1 MYIEIM
7 FEQYSVGRN
16 AIDFSPFFIANNN
29 TTIMISFAARNQLHF
44 AEVSI
49 GTTLFGVK
57 GPVSFRLR
65 VGQHDDVV

>member
-7 FEQYSVGRN
+7 FRQYSVSRN
-16 AIDFSPFFIANNN
+16 AIDSSPFFIANN
-29 TTIMISFAARNQLHF
+29 TMISFVATNQLHF

-49 GTTLFGVK
+49 GTTLFGAK
-57 GPVSFRLR
+57 GPVSFRPS